1 MKTFPSID
9 NLKNQNNLNNLHAGP
24 ESYNKNSGALELK
37 MPIIITS
44 HQFSNSFPRNF
55 LFSNVGI
62 LANTWDMVALSG
74 EGSEGAGQVGTS
86 PGNGRGCCIQD
97 RIKISITARISR
109 CFPQKVHIS
118 CRDIIHTYI
127 YIICI
132 RI

>member
-37 MPIIITS
+37 MQIIIKIIITF

-86 PGNGRGCCIQD
+86 RGNGRGCYIQD
-97 RIKISITARISR
+97 RIKISITES
-109 CFPQKVHIS
+109 
-118 CRDIIHTYI
+118 TYI
-127 YIICI
+127 MS
-132 RI
+132 